1 MDGLAVN
8 FGEMELN
15 GNCAMNRSNSLE
27 DLSEY
32 TDADES
38 ISAPTEILA
47 EFLSAV
53 MLKDYETALKYCKII
68 LQYEPNHVTA
78 KEFYPL
84 IMEKLNQASQD
95 VRNSNSNE
103 ESASTSSSSS
113 PEHDSDEDEDEEEGE
128 GVDGEDEEE
137 EVSEEYSS
145 GSGGDSSGGL
155 GNSSD
160 ERRNGDS
167 DATTASY
174 SSLEDEEAGNL
185 PLPARR
191 PALAKHDND
200 FLENGNNTAT
210 SDSESPT
217 EPVSLRI
224 LPSVLPVK
232 LQ

>member
-1 MDGLAVN
+1 
-8 FGEMELN
+8 
-15 GNCAMNRSNSLE
+15 
-27 DLSEY
+27 
-32 TDADES
+32 
-38 ISAPTEILA
+38 
-47 EFLSAV
+47 

-95 VRNSNSNE
+95 VRNSNE
-103 ESASTSSSSS
+103 ESVSTSSSSS
-113 PEHDSDEDEDEEEGE
+113 PEHESDEDEDEEEGE

-185 PLPARR
+185 PLPVRR

-232 LQ
+232 L